1 MDYCYNPHYRIRF
14 VILIWSQIIF
24 GEVQMGYSQAQKE
37 KTHKRIVAIASK
49 RFREKGLAGFG
60 IAELMKE
67 AGLTVG
73 GFYKHF
79 DSRDH
84 LVAEAVTSAFGGWKR
99 RVEAAKSGG
108 PPVSYEK
115 LIDEYLNEAHRDNP
129 GTGCAF
135 SALAPEI
142 ARSDKR
148 TRALASEQVRNDI
161 QLIAALLPEKD
172 KRTSRS
178 RAILTFSALV
188 GAMSLARAVSDEALS
203 REILSTVADLLK
215 DSA

>member
-14 VILIWSQIIF
+14 VILFSSQIIF

-60 IAELMKE
+60 MAELMKE

-79 DSRDH
+79 DSRDE
-84 LVAEAVTSAFGGWKR
+84 LVAEALSDAFGVWQRQK
-99 RVEAAKSGG
+99 AATASSGR
-108 PPVSYEK
+108 PLSFEK
-115 LIDEYLNEAHRDNP
+115 LIDDYVSDVHRRNP
-129 GTGCAF
+129 GAGCAF

-148 TRALASEQVRNDI
+148 TRARTTEQVRDDI
-161 QLIAALLPEKD
+161 QL
-172 KRTSRS
+172 
-178 RAILTFSALV
+178 
-188 GAMSLARAVSDEALS
+188 LAGVL
-203 REILSTVADLLK
+203 
-215 DSA
+215 

>member
-1 MDYCYNPHYRIRF
+1 
-14 VILIWSQIIF
+14 
-24 GEVQMGYSQAQKE
+24 MGYSKAQKAR
-37 KTHKRIVAIASK
+37 THKRIVTIASK

-79 DSRDH
+79 DSRDD
-84 LVAEAVTSAFGGWKR
+84 LVAEAISSAFGDWQR
-99 RVEAAKSGG
+99 RAEAAKSGG
-108 PPVSYEK
+108 PPVSFAK
-115 LIDEYLNEAHRDNP
+115 LIDDYLSDAHRKSP

-148 TRALASEQVRNDI
+148 TRAVTSQQVQNDLESI
-161 QLIAALLPEKD
+161 IELLPGKD
-172 KRTSRS
+172 KRAARS

-188 GAMSLARAVSDEALS
+188 GAMALARAVSDEALS
-203 REILSTVADLLK
+203 REILKTVAELLK
-215 DSA
+215 KTASDQQN

>member
-1 MDYCYNPHYRIRF
+1 
-14 VILIWSQIIF
+14 LQIIL
-24 GEVQMGYSQAQKE
+24 EVGHMGYSKAQKAR
-37 KTHKRIVAIASK
+37 THKRIVTIASK

-79 DSRDH
+79 DSRDD
-84 LVAEAVTSAFGGWKR
+84 LVAEAISSAFGDWQR
-99 RVEAAKSGG
+99 RAEAAKSGG
-108 PPVSYEK
+108 PPVSFAK
-115 LIDEYLNEAHRDNP
+115 LIDDYLSDAHRKNP

-148 TRALASEQVRNDI
+148 TRAVTSQQVQNDLESI
-161 QLIAALLPEKD
+161 IELLPRKD
-172 KRTSRS
+172 KRAPRS

-188 GAMSLARAVSDEALS
+188 GAMALARAVSDEALS
-203 REILSTVADLLK
+203 REILKAVAELLK
-215 DSA
+215 HPALDQQN